1 MKKVMMLILVIATC
15 WSCDTA
21 NAPDCIQASGDIIS
35 IELDVDAFDKVV
47 VYNRVQLKVQQG
59 TTQQVFLESGENL
72 IDDVQVEVVDG
83 QLILKNHNNCNLVRD
98 YGLTVVTVITPDL
111 TEIRSSTGLETQSIG
126 ILDFDSLTLFS
137 EGFQNDFQSSGDF
150 RMTLDVDNLR
160 IVNNNIS
167 NYYLNG
173 VVQNANLEWYS
184 GDGQLIAR
192 DLEIQNAQIFHRGTN
207 NWQIDVKQNIT
218 GTLSGYGDVILETA
232 PVNINVDEIWDGRLI
247 IRN

>member
-1 MKKVMMLILVIATC
+1 MVVMITC
-15 WSCDTA
+15 WACDTA

-35 IELDVDAFDKVV
+35 IELEVDAFDKIVV
-47 VYNRVQLKVQQG
+47 FNRVQLKVQQG
-59 TTQQVFLESGENL
+59 VTQQVFLESGENL
-72 IDDVQVEVVDG
+72 IDDVEVDVIDG
-83 QLILKNHNNCNLVRD
+83 QLILKNNNNCNLVRD

-126 ILDFDSLTLFS
+126 TLEFPSLTLFS
-137 EGFQNDFQSSGDF
+137 ESFQSDFHSSGDF
-150 RMTLDVDNLR
+150 RMSLDVGSLR

-173 VVQNANLEWYS
+173 FVENSILEWFS

-218 GTLSGYGDVILETA
+218 GTISGYGDVIVETA
-232 PVNINVDEIWDGRLI
+232 PVNINVNETWDGRIL

>member
-1 MKKVMMLILVIATC
+1 MKKTGLYIVIVLLC
-15 WSCDTA
+15 WCCDTA

-35 IELDVDAFDKVV
+35 VELELDSFNKII
-47 VYNRVQLKVQQG
+47 VYNRVQLKIQQG

-72 IDDVQVEVVDG
+72 IDDIEVKVIDG
-83 QLILKNHNNCNLVRD
+83 QLIIKNHNNCNLVRD
-98 YGLTVVTVITPDL
+98 YGLTVITVITPDL

-126 ILDFDSLTLFS
+126 VLEFPELTLFS
-137 EGFQNDFQSSGDF
+137 ENFQNDFQSSGDF
-150 RMTLDVDNLR
+150 RLTLDVDNLR

-173 VVQNANLEWYS
+173 EVQNANLEWYS

-218 GTLSGYGDVILETA
+218 GTISGYGDVILETA
-232 PVNINVDEIWDGRLI
+232 PVNINVNETWDGRLI